1 MATEKVWL
9 ARTLAGSTRALE
21 GGAHARGGGGGSGGL
36 NVNVLGAKWRG
47 IVRVGIYLAAFFFF
61 FSPHSL
67 SDGVC
72 ACVSPGQHYLHAESV
87 LNRC

>member
-1 MATEKVWL
+1 MACTHTGGFNEGVGRRG
-9 ARTLAGSTRALE
+9 RTRGRVE
-21 GGAHARGGGGGSGGL
+21 GGGL

-47 IVRVGIYLAAFFFF
+47 IVRAGIYLAAFFF

-72 ACVSPGQHYLHAESV
+72 ACVSPGQHYLPLRA
-87 LNRC
+87 R